1 MGKPATDDLAT
12 LRRALGNPGPPVR
25 LWQREFDH
33 DPGHLKRIVA
43 LGSGQRADPV
53 DLVDYALDLTY
64 EEVQADLLRY
74 ALPLCLHAWREDLLG
89 RDKSYG
95 GFVEQLYP
103 ALARVFDRVLQ
114 PADTTAVAAFMRA
127 GLLEEMD
134 EQRGL
139 AFTGMPA
146 RPYRWF
152 YALGA
157 YGVILP
163 DIPQLWTAWWSLGSV
178 GHAIAAVQYGSCL
191 LYGQADNPVFSPWT
205 RVGGGGPPSLWEVA
219 GHLYTHRWQEPNVTF
234 LREALTPQTV
244 LDVLRR
250 AVKRLD
256 GQPEQNVAAQV
267 LRDASARETI
277 LGSRCAELPRILER
291 TQDPGDRFDWSV

>member
-1 MGKPATDDLAT
+1 VRNPATDDLAT
-12 LRRALGNPGPPVR
+12 LRRALGNPGPPAH

-64 EEVQADLLRY
+64 EEVQGDLLRY
-74 ALPLCLHAWREDLLG
+74 ALPLCLQAWREDLLG

-95 GFVEQLYP
+95 GFVEHLYP
-103 ALARVFDRVLQ
+103 ALARVFDRVLE

-127 GLLEEMD
+127 ALLEEMD

-139 AFTGMPA
+139 AFTGMGA

-178 GHAIAAVQYGSCL
+178 GRAIAAVQYGSCL
-191 LYGQADNPVFSPWT
+191 LYGQMDNPVFTPWT
-205 RVGGGGPPSLWEVA
+205 RVGGGGPPPLWEFE
-219 GHLYTHRWQEPNVTF
+219 GHLYRHRWQESNGSF
-234 LREALTPQTV
+234 LREALTPEAV

-250 AVKRLD
+250 AVFQLKDL
-256 GQPEQNVAAQV
+256 PERAVAAQV
-267 LRDASARETI
+267 LKDASAREAI

-291 TQDPGDRFDWSV
+291 AQGPGDQFEWSL